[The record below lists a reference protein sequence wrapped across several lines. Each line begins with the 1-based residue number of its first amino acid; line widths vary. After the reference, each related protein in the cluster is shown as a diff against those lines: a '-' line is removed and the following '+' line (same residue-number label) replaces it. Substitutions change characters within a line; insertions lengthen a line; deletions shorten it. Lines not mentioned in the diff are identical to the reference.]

1 MIIVLYTDCPSV
13 WNSFCFQLCSCF
25 NACRASPGVL
35 QDAFFLLSGKCHLW
49 LGIVQIHIQGG
60 GGFCQILI
68 SFVFLVK
75 VYWGF
80 FSDQRWGGQISLFLG
95 WRHMWMKKPF
105 GANNPWRTLYTSAAR
120 YSDEDIRVRPSVLL
134 FVDFP
139 SSRNPLGQSDSSIL
153 QQNISPAQLDSL
165 TLFFGWWFSIMIGT

>member
-1 MIIVLYTDCPSV
+1 MPFVIGDRSNSYTREV
-13 WNSFCFQLCSCF
+13 
-25 NACRASPGVL
+25 
-35 QDAFFLLSGKCHLW
+35 
-49 LGIVQIHIQGG
+49 

-80 FSDQRWGGQISLFLG
+80 FSDQRWRGQISLFLG

-120 YSDEDIRVRPSVLL
+120 YSDEDIRVRPSVRL

-139 SSRNPLGQSDSSIL
+139 SSQNPLGQSDSSIL